1 MSSNLHPM
9 LNVAIKAARAAGAI
23 INRAALDV
31 EAVRISQKQINDY
44 VTEVDHASEKA
55 IIETLLTA
63 YPGHGIWPKSRAA
76 STAPRIRSLSGSSTR
91 WTAPPTSS
99 TAFRSIA

>member
-1 MSSNLHPM
+1 M

-31 EAVRISQKQINDY
+31 EAVRISQKQVNDF
-44 VTEVDHASEKA
+44 VTEIDHASEKV
-55 IIETLLTA
+55 IIDTLTTA
-63 YPGHGIWPKSRAA
+63 SWPKSRAA
-76 STAPRIRSLSGSSTR
+76 HTATRPLTTSGSSTP

-99 TAFRSIA
+99 TASLFIA

>member
-1 MSSNLHPM
+1 M

-31 EAVRISQKQINDY
+31 EAVRISQKQVNDF
-44 VTEVDHASEKA
+44 VTEVDHASEKI

-63 YPGHGIWPKSRAA
+63 TQTTASWPKSPAA
-76 STAPRIRSLSGSSTR
+76 NSATHSLTTSGSSTP
-91 WTAPPTSS
+91 WTARPTSY
-99 TAFRSIA
+99 TAFLFTA